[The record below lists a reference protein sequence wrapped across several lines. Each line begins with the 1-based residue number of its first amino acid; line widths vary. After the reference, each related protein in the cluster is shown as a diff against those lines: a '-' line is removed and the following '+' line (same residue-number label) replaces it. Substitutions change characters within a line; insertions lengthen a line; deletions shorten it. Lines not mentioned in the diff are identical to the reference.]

1 VNIARVLMVGA
12 HRIGSAC
19 LSLQFDCNLTKF
31 DKTYVVC
38 PLPGDRL
45 QKVFE
50 KYNIDTGGF
59 EYVNDYDLVAQ
70 NPELSHWHFADD
82 TRGSWLL
89 QQAIKFLML
98 DKIDAD
104 VVFIHDSDTFCIQP
118 YHCVVDGKLNLFVN
132 NVTHP
137 KEYYQVFE
145 NITGLPRQHDSS
157 FIADMMPVFK
167 SDWNVLKTLIT
178 NKFEHHWLDVLI
190 EETPWNYTENLK
202 WFSEYEFLGNWA
214 TSQHDQYQLTE
225 QNRYEYAFLEI
236 LMSGNFSSDVA
247 CLIDRNKQGRIFP
260 FNYGTNTVMN
270 LDIVIDRFQ
279 QLGILLK

>member
-12 HRIGSAC
+12 HRIGAAC
-19 LSLQFDCNLTKF
+19 LSLQFDYNLTKF

-50 KYNIDTGGF
+50 KYNINTQGF
-59 EYVNDYDLVAQ
+59 EYINDYDLVAQ
-70 NPELSHWHFADD
+70 NPELTHWHFADD

-98 DKIDAD
+98 DKIQAD
-104 VVFIHDSDTFCIQP
+104 VVFIHDSDTFCIHP
-118 YHCVVDGKLNLFVN
+118 YHGVVDGKLNLFVN
-132 NVTHP
+132 NVVHP

-145 NITGLPRQHDSS
+145 NITGLPRQNNSS
-157 FIADMMPVFK
+157 FITDMMPVFK
-167 SDWNVLKTLIT
+167 SDWNVLKALIT
-178 NKFEHHWLDVLI
+178 NKFEHPWLDVLI

-202 WFSEYEFLGNWA
+202 WFSEYEFLGNWT
-214 TSQHDQYQLTE
+214 TSQHNQYQLTK
-225 QNRYEYAFLEI
+225 QSRYEYSFLEM
-236 LMSGNFSSDVA
+236 LMSGQLPAGTD

-279 QLGILLK
+279 QSGILLK

>member
-1 VNIARVLMVGA
+1 MKIARVLMVGA
-12 HRIGSAC
+12 HRIGAAC
-19 LSLQFDCNLTKF
+19 LSLQFDHNLTKF

-50 KYNIDTGGF
+50 KYNIDTRGF

-70 NPELSHWHFADD
+70 NPELTHWYFADD

-98 DKIDAD
+98 DQIDAD

-118 YHCVVDGKLNLFVN
+118 YRCVVDGKLNLFVN
-132 NVTHP
+132 NVAHP

-145 NITGLPRQHDSS
+145 NITGLPRQHANS

-178 NKFEHHWLDVLI
+178 NKFAHHWLDVLI

-202 WFSEYEFLGNWA
+202 WFSEYEFLGNW
-214 TSQHDQYQLTE
+214 TMSQHSYYQLNT
-225 QNRYEYAFLEI
+225 QCRYEYSFLEM
-236 LMSGNFSSDVA
+236 LMPDKFSSEVN
-247 CLIDRNKQGRIFP
+247 CLVDRNKQGQILP
-260 FNYGTNTVMN
+260 FDYANDTVRN
-270 LDIVIDRFQ
+270 LDAVLDRFQ
-279 QLGILLK
+279 QSGLLPE